1 MADCQNSNVKQK
13 ARSGKLEKWLN
24 CVQINL
30 QHSRL
35 ATDNLLK
42 ITEEEGTDILCIPEQ
57 YMIRNKIVG
66 LPQSYKVFTS
76 GEGRKWAAKSL
87 TTNKWTQY

>member
-1 MADCQNSNVKQK
+1 VTQWYTSASTAGCQNSNAKQK
-13 ARSGKLEKWLN
+13 ARRGKLQKRLN

-42 ITEEEGTDILCIPEQ
+42 IIEESTDILCIQEPFRVTQEECA
-57 YMIRNKIVG
+57 R
-66 LPQSYKVFTS
+66 LR
-76 GEGRKWAAKSL
+76 EGVP
-87 TTNKWTQY
+87 